1 MSRYCA
7 EPSQGHDQQDET
19 RVQSIPDFP
28 VKAGFTGESD
38 KFRSP
43 SALARANA
51 GFEAMAPCYGWRS
64 PHTRGALGEAPELL
78 GEGRIIPAYAGST
91 GLCNLG
97 PEAEPDH
104 PRIRGEHGHGLLEL
118 ADAAGSSPHTRGAL
132 QPFDLAEDVVGII
145 PAYAGSTVAARAP
158 AGISRDH
165 PRIRGEHECQVAR
178 VLAVVGS
185 SPHTRGALHQIRH
198 CAIERGIIPAYAGS
212 TRWKKCDSD
221 FGRDHPRI
229 RGEHRALNPGG
240 VFSAGSSPHTRG
252 AQGV

>member
-132 QPFDLAEDVVGII
+132 ADGQARRVQAGII
-145 PAYAGSTVAARAP
+145 PAYAGSTPTLRP
-158 AGISRDH
+158 RGGRRGDH

-185 SPHTRGALHQIRH
+185 SPRVCIGMLMRSSTWRSIFLCRG
-198 CAIERGIIPAYAGS
+198 G
-212 TRWKKCDSD
+212 T
-221 FGRDHPRI
+221 FT
-229 RGEHRALNPGG
+229 GG
-240 VFSAGSSPHTRG
+240 
-252 AQGV
+252 

>member
-64 PHTRGALGEAPELL
+64 PHTRGALGILL
-78 GEGRIIPAYAGST
+78 AIFIQLGIIPAYAGST
-91 GLCNLG
+91 TRWSS
-97 PEAEPDH
+97 PSWSPWDH

-118 ADAAGSSPHTRGAL
+118 ADAAGSSPHTRGAPWL
-132 QPFDLAEDVVGII
+132 LCLSGDDGRII
-145 PAYAGSTVAARAP
+145 PAYAGSTPQRLAP
-158 AGISRDH
+158 
-165 PRIRGEHECQVAR
+165 
-178 VLAVVGS
+178 
-185 SPHTRGALHQIRH
+185 
-198 CAIERGIIPAYAGS
+198 CAIGCTSPRGCESRSG
-212 TRWKKCDSD
+212 
-221 FGRDHPRI
+221 
-229 RGEHRALNPGG
+229 N
-240 VFSAGSSPHTRG
+240 
-252 AQGV
+252 

>member
-51 GFEAMAPCYGWRS
+51 GFEAMARCYGWRS

-118 ADAAGSSPHTRGAL
+118 ADAAGSSPHTRGARSVTPVAL
-132 QPFDLAEDVVGII
+132 RPCRII
-145 PAYAGSTVAARAP
+145 PAYAGSTVKAASHSP
-158 AGISRDH
+158 STRDH
-165 PRIRGEHECQVAR
+165 PRIRGEH
-178 VLAVVGS
+178 S
-185 SPHTRGALHQIRH
+185 SRKMTQASR
-198 CAIERGIIPAYAGS
+198 
-212 TRWKKCDSD
+212 
-221 FGRDHPRI
+221 
-229 RGEHRALNPGG
+229 
-240 VFSAGSSPHTRG
+240 AGSSPHTRG
-252 AQGV
+252 AHLEIPAIPRIAAVIIPVFLYPSPTPQEEADRSMVLLTLS